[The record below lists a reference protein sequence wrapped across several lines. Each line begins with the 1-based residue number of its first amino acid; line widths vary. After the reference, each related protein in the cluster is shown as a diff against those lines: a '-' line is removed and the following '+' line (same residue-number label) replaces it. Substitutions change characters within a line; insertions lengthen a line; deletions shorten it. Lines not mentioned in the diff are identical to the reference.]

1 MALAGCM
8 SVQAQGLKDVYKD
21 YFMIGVAVNQRN
33 VSNPEHV
40 VARTTN
46 AAEIRIGVLERLE
59 EKAKYTTSF
68 LEDLRTTKRPIEYID
83 LTYTQAVIPKQDPVQ
98 K

>member
-1 MALAGCM
+1 MKRIFLLVTMIALMGLWGSAWAG
-8 SVQAQGLKDVYKD
+8 
-21 YFMIGVAVNQRN
+21 IAVSTN